1 MEEAH
6 NIIMDSQHIE
16 KVDIDIDCMAM
27 GLKTIIPTLMAG
39 IDRSL
44 AGISNIIICLTRPHP
59 AFRIESLVKVLQ
71 LYQFFIREAQL
82 YHVLVWVN
90 CHQM

>member
-27 GLKTIIPTLMAG
+27 GLKTIIPNLMAG

-59 AFRIESLVKVLQ
+59 AFRIESLVKDLQ
-71 LYQFFIREAQL
+71 LYQFFMREAKL
-82 YHVLVWVN
+82 YHFLVWVN
-90 CHQM
+90 CHQI